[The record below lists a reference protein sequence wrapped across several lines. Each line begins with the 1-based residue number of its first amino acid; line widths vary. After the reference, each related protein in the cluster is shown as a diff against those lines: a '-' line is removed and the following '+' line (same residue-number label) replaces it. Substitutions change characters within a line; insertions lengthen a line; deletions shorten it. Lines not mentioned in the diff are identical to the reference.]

1 MRRCIAHGLAIGGLI
16 VGLGATQGPNSS
28 EAKPAPGSSVLRKLG
43 IRRQLGGTK
52 PYEVG
57 TATWY
62 GENFEGK
69 DTASGEKYNMYDLTA
84 AHLTLPFGSYVQ
96 VTNLRNGRAVVVR
109 VNDRG
114 PIVPGRIID
123 LSYGAAR
130 ALEMKAHGLQQ
141 VRLDLVSTISVGKA
155 SPTKPAYQ
163 TIASNH
169 PPVALIP

>member
-1 MRRCIAHGLAIGGLI
+1 MRRCVAHGLAIGGLI
-16 VGLGATQGPNSS
+16 VGLGAAQGPNIS
-28 EAKPAPGSSVLRKLG
+28 EAKPAPVSSVQRKLR
-43 IRRQLGGTK
+43 IRKQLAK
-52 PYEVG
+52 MPYQVG

-62 GENFEGK
+62 GANFEGK
-69 DTASGEKYNMYDLTA
+69 ETASGEKYNMYDMTA

-123 LSYGAAR
+123 LSCGAAQ
-130 ALEMKAHGLQQ
+130 ALQMKGHGLQQ
-141 VRLDLVSTISVGKA
+141 VRLDLVSTTSVAKA

-163 TIASNH
+163 TIAYNR
-169 PPVALIP
+169 PPVAPLP

>member
-1 MRRCIAHGLAIGGLI
+1 MRRCVAHGLAIGGLI
-16 VGLGATQGPNSS
+16 VGLGAAQGPNIS
-28 EAKPAPGSSVLRKLG
+28 EAKPAPVSSVLRKLR
-43 IRRQLGGTK
+43 IRKQLAK
-52 PYEVG
+52 IPYQVG

-62 GENFEGK
+62 GANFEGK
-69 DTASGEKYNMYDLTA
+69 ETASGEKYNMYDMTA

-123 LSYGAAR
+123 LSCGAAQ
-130 ALEMKAHGLQQ
+130 ALQMKGHGLQQ
-141 VRLDLVSTISVGKA
+141 VRLDLVSTTSVAKA

-163 TIASNH
+163 TIAYNH
-169 PPVALIP
+169 PPVAPLP